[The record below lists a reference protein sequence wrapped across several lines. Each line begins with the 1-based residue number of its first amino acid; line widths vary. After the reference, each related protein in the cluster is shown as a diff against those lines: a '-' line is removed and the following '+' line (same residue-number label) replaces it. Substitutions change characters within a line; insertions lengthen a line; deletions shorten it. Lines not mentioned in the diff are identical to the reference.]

1 MSDRIAV
8 ALIEHGIRPAVYL
21 ILGTAFV
28 VWLFLA
34 REPLF
39 QWLEGGD
46 TTVKAGSFEFSLR
59 AKASA
64 GEVANEL
71 TALQTLHDAQLQL
84 FLVIGKER
92 RPIQYH
98 GEEVNEEN
106 LRKLKEAGLLLDYQ
120 RTEQGFRWKVSEK
133 AHRLHDIIFG
143 QVVKSIKRTP
153 ERITSQ

>member
-1 MSDRIAV
+1 
-8 ALIEHGIRPAVYL
+8 
-21 ILGTAFV
+21 
-28 VWLFLA
+28 
-34 REPLF
+34 
-39 QWLEGGD
+39 
-46 TTVKAGSFEFSLR
+46 
-59 AKASA
+59 
-64 GEVANEL
+64 VANEL